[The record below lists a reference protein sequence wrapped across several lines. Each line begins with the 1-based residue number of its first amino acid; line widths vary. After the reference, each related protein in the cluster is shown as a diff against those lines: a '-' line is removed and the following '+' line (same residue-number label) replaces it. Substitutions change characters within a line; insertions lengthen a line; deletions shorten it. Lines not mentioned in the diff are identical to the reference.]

1 METCLPSIG
10 TSKMS
15 TNVNVAV
22 GDVLKLRTMSDSFIE
37 YYRCADRYSRFVLKG
52 FPSESGYFRLGHDRL
67 YGRSSGF
74 KPSDSP
80 TPPLH
85 DATQHEV
92 DGDGVIHLSFD
103 IDETVDSMRQE
114 RYANH
119 GSANEFFQSAIRDTY
134 YLLRPLLP
142 LHLRK
147 HLQKLRLKGW
157 NKIPFPTW
165 PVDRTVDNVFEHLL
179 RLALISSGEERIPFI
194 WFWPEGAS
202 GCAIVTHDV
211 ETTLGRDFCS
221 TVMDID
227 DSFAIKASFQVV
239 PEKRY
244 HVTRSY
250 LDSITSRGFEVAVQD
265 LNHDGNLYKN
275 RSIFLERIKKI
286 NEYGR
291 AWGATG
297 FRSAILYRRQEWFG
311 DLEFAYDMSVPNVA
325 HLDPQHGGC
334 CTVMPYFVG
343 DILELPVTTIQDYS
357 LFHILND
364 HSIDIW
370 KQQAQLI
377 LEKHGLMNFI
387 IHPDYVTHGR
397 EQEVF
402 KALLA
407 HLAKLRADNELWIP
421 TAGEAAKWWRQ
432 RSRMTL
438 VEDKQ
443 EWRIEGEGS
452 AGARVAYASLKDN
465 TIVYNVSM

>member
-1 METCLPSIG
+1 METCLPSIE

-22 GDVLKLRTMSDSFIE
+22 GDVPKLRTMSDSFIE

-52 FPSESGYFRLGHDRL
+52 FPSESGYFRLGRDRL

-179 RLALISSGEERIPFI
+179 RLALISSGEERIRS
-194 WFWPEGAS
+194 S
-202 GCAIVTHDV
+202 GF
-211 ETTLGRDFCS
+211 GQR
-221 TVMDID
+221 
-227 DSFAIKASFQVV
+227 V
-239 PEKRY
+239 PP
-244 HVTRSY
+244 
-250 LDSITSRGFEVAVQD
+250 GVQ
-265 LNHDGNLYKN
+265 
-275 RSIFLERIKKI
+275 S
-286 NEYGR
+286 
-291 AWGATG
+291 
-297 FRSAILYRRQEWFG
+297 
-311 DLEFAYDMSVPNVA
+311 
-325 HLDPQHGGC
+325 
-334 CTVMPYFVG
+334 
-343 DILELPVTTIQDYS
+343 
-357 LFHILND
+357 
-364 HSIDIW
+364 
-370 KQQAQLI
+370 
-377 LEKHGLMNFI
+377 
-387 IHPDYVTHGR
+387 
-397 EQEVF
+397 
-402 KALLA
+402 
-407 HLAKLRADNELWIP
+407 
-421 TAGEAAKWWRQ
+421 
-432 RSRMTL
+432 
-438 VEDKQ
+438 
-443 EWRIEGEGS
+443 
-452 AGARVAYASLKDN
+452 
-465 TIVYNVSM
+465 

>member
-1 METCLPSIG
+1 
-10 TSKMS
+10 
-15 TNVNVAV
+15 
-22 GDVLKLRTMSDSFIE
+22 
-37 YYRCADRYSRFVLKG
+37 
-52 FPSESGYFRLGHDRL
+52 
-67 YGRSSGF
+67 
-74 KPSDSP
+74 
-80 TPPLH
+80 
-85 DATQHEV
+85 
-92 DGDGVIHLSFD
+92 
-103 IDETVDSMRQE
+103 
-114 RYANH
+114 
-119 GSANEFFQSAIRDTY
+119 
-134 YLLRPLLP
+134 
-142 LHLRK
+142 
-147 HLQKLRLKGW
+147 
-157 NKIPFPTW
+157 
-165 PVDRTVDNVFEHLL
+165 
-179 RLALISSGEERIPFI
+179 
-194 WFWPEGAS
+194 
-202 GCAIVTHDV
+202 
-211 ETTLGRDFCS
+211 
-221 TVMDID
+221 MDID